1 MLKAEQEKENRENY
15 IAQALSLMSSGRQF
29 AEDSQTWFEL
39 SGLQKRDTRT
49 GAEIV
54 EGLKAKIERR
64 LADGTV

>member
-1 MLKAEQEKENRENY
+1 MLKAEQEKENRANY

-29 AEDSQTWFEL
+29 SEDSQTWFEL
-39 SGLQKRDTRT
+39 SGMVKKDTRT